1 MKILILIFAI
11 ILLKADGALSQQ
23 KKNEVIQFDISKI
36 LNARPVTTL
45 YKNKL
50 ITWSKGI
57 DGGGIAD
64 GYLTISAAL
73 FNNDKNPHALPD
85 NPIFPANESHPE
97 IKLHYSNEDTYTNQ
111 AFSIKS
117 EGGFSFK
124 VPKAKYKAIF
134 LAITS
139 AEGASRL
146 RIVFTYTGGAEVQEI
161 VLPDYYQDIAPGDP
175 KLCYLVH
182 DLAKWGPKNN
192 MTEKDHH
199 NIDILKIKPNK
210 RRILKSIRVSKM
222 RPGYLVFWAGAGVK
236 AQ

>member
-23 KKNEVIQFDISKI
+23 KNNEVIQFDISKI

-97 IKLHYSNEDTYTNQ
+97 IKLHYSNST
-111 AFSIKS
+111 
-117 EGGFSFK
+117 
-124 VPKAKYKAIF
+124 
-134 LAITS
+134 
-139 AEGASRL
+139 
-146 RIVFTYTGGAEVQEI
+146 
-161 VLPDYYQDIAPGDP
+161 
-175 KLCYLVH
+175 
-182 DLAKWGPKNN
+182 
-192 MTEKDHH
+192 
-199 NIDILKIKPNK
+199 
-210 RRILKSIRVSKM
+210 
-222 RPGYLVFWAGAGVK
+222 
-236 AQ
+236 